1 MPSGASCSIPDES
14 FSRGENDSSIRGGDA
29 FARIV
34 SNDNGYQHLG
44 ARMAEVSV
52 EQRFHGT
59 VILTILHLRR
69 LVQSNDIEAG
79 FEAGRTMHMIGPEHE
94 AFMRKCLAL
103 DEQLQAG
110 EEPSEPITMQL
121 VNELQACVLRIN
133 SADPA

>member
-1 MPSGASCSIPDES
+1 MPGETICSLQYEAVGIRIGKLGA
-14 FSRGENDSSIRGGDA
+14 
-29 FARIV
+29 
-34 SNDNGYQHLG
+34 HLG
-44 ARMAEVSV
+44 EVSI

-69 LVQSNDIEAG
+69 LAKSNDIEAG
-79 FEAGRTMHMIGPEHE
+79 FEIGNNLRMIGPEHE

-103 DEQLQAG
+103 DDQLQAG
-110 EEPSEPITMQL
+110 EEPSEPITMEL

>member
-1 MPSGASCSIPDES
+1 
-14 FSRGENDSSIRGGDA
+14 
-29 FARIV
+29 
-34 SNDNGYQHLG
+34 
-44 ARMAEVSV
+44 MAEVSV

-69 LVQSNDIEAG
+69 LVKSNDIDAG
-79 FEAGRTMHMIGPEHE
+79 FAQGRTMHMIGPEHE

-110 EEPSEPITMQL
+110 ETPDEPITIDL

>member
-1 MPSGASCSIPDES
+1 MVGST
-14 FSRGENDSSIRGGDA
+14 
-29 FARIV
+29 
-34 SNDNGYQHLG
+34 LG
-44 ARMAEVSV
+44 ACMGEVSI

-69 LVQSNDIEAG
+69 LVKSNDIEAG
-79 FEAGRTMHMIGPEHE
+79 FEAGRAMHMIGPQHE
-94 AFMRKCLAL
+94 EFIRKCLAL
-103 DEQLQAG
+103 DGQLQAG